1 MYTQTMDVSLLD
13 CCLPLACDSPHKNLG
28 ILKYFG
34 IKHFCDSV
42 NIIQIL
48 NIKKDERK
56 KERKKEKRA
65 FKNKYWS

>member
-1 MYTQTMDVSLLD
+1 MDVSLLD

-42 NIIQIL
+42 KIIQLL
-48 NIKKDERK
+48 NIKKRLQ
-56 KERKKEKRA
+56 KERKKERA
-65 FKNKYWS
+65 FKNKY

>member
-13 CCLPLACDSPHKNLG
+13 CCLPLACDSLHKNLG

-42 NIIQIL
+42 NIIQVL

-56 KERKKEKRA
+56 KERKKERA

>member
-1 MYTQTMDVSLLD
+1 MYTQTMDASLLD
-13 CCLPLACDSPHKNLG
+13 CCLPLACASPHKNLG

-42 NIIQIL
+42 KIIQVL

-56 KERKKEKRA
+56 KERKKERA